1 MSKAVVVCTILAT
14 AFILLILLSENIK
27 YSRKYYGPHG
37 LNRRL
42 GIKTPIP
49 VFDPLVAEMERMG
62 EEKEGKRKGLEK
74 DKNYF
79 YDDGRLN
86 ISLRLMILFPLLDR
100 EPRDGF
106 VDAKELE
113 AWIVHQAF
121 DRMHYRT
128 KKELESHDEDGDGY
142 ISFSEHFPLI
152 SKEDIETNDM
162 KHGEAGWWMEQFR
175 NADADRNGTLN
186 VFEFQ
191 DFLHPED
198 SRNDQIQRWLLRD
211 KIRQMDYDNDQKLNL
226 EEFEAGAYDSYKT
239 CIEFETGWD
248 KYHSPEELFNKL
260 DIDKDKFLRVEE
272 LKPMIQYLNPGEL
285 TYAKYYSSY
294 LMHEADDNQDGK
306 LTLDEML
313 NHDSMFYNTVYDN
326 GRFDDEDDDF
336 HDEL

>member
-27 YSRKYYGPHG
+27 SSRKDYGPHG
-37 LNRRL
+37 LSRRL
-42 GIKTPIP
+42 GINTPIP
-49 VFDPLVAEMERMG
+49 VFDPLVEEMERLV
-62 EEKEGKRKGLEK
+62 EENEGKRKELEK

-121 DRMHYRT
+121 DRMHYRM
-128 KKELESHDEDGDGY
+128 KKELESHDEDGDGS
-142 ISFSEHFPLI
+142 ISFSEYFPLI
-152 SKEDIETNDM
+152 SKEDIERNDM

-186 VFEFQ
+186 AYEFQ

-226 EEFEAGAYDSYKT
+226 EEFEEGAYDSYKT
-239 CIEFETGWD
+239 YIEFETGWEE
-248 KYHSPEELFNKL
+248 YHSPEELFNKL

-313 NHDSMFYNTVYDN
+313 NHDRMFYNTVYDN